1 MSDEQRGQVSDA
13 LAGKGTPFEVDGVSF
28 LIRPPTTEEYDDAEA
43 LGKLVRLRTLRLPF
57 IAEVASEPCTD
68 QERAIYESMI
78 AAAEE
83 RFQQA
88 EDGSAVKDA
97 LARRIADLQRQ
108 IDRRT
113 LADEMA
119 DERATL
125 ARDRWL
131 CMRLLC
137 DDQGRQAVPLDSKPA
152 VAEALWEAIPI
163 AVKNQARPAIWNEVR
178 KVREAPF
185 SWEQL
190 RRPSCA

>member
-1 MSDEQRGQVSDA
+1 MIDDQRGQVADA
-13 LAGKGTPFEVDGVSF
+13 LAGKGTPFEVGGSSF

-57 IAEVASEPCTD
+57 VAEAASEPCTD
-68 QERAIYESMI
+68 QEKAVYQGMI
-78 AAAEE
+78 DAAEE
-83 RFQQA
+83 RFRLA

-108 IDRRT
+108 IERRT
-113 LADEMA
+113 LADELA
-119 DERATL
+119 EERAML

-137 DDQGRQAVPLDSKPA
+137 DADGRQAVPLDGK
-152 VAEALWEAIPI
+152 AEEIEAIWEAISLE
-163 AVKNQARPAIWNEVR
+163 VKNRARAPIWNEIR

-185 SWEQL
+185 SWERL
-190 RRPSCA
+190 RR

>member
-1 MSDEQRGQVSDA
+1 MSDDQRGQVADA
-13 LAGKGTPFEVDGVSF
+13 LAGKGTPFDVDGASI

-57 IAEVASEPCTD
+57 IAEVANEPCTE
-68 QERAIYESMI
+68 QERAVYQGMI
-78 AAAEE
+78 EATEE
-83 RFQQA
+83 RFNLS

-108 IDRRT
+108 IERRT
-113 LADEMA
+113 LADELA
-119 DERATL
+119 EERATL

-137 DDQGRQAVPLDSKPA
+137 DDQGRQAVPLDGKPEDIA
-152 VAEALWEAIPI
+152 AAWEAIPVT
-163 AVKNQARPAIWNEVR
+163 VKNRARPAIWNEVR

-185 SWEQL
+185 SWDRL
-190 RRPSCA
+190 RRSS

>member
-1 MSDEQRGQVSDA
+1 MTEAQRGQVADA

-28 LIRPPTTEEYDDAEA
+28 LVRPPTTEEYDDAEA

-57 IAEVASEPCTD
+57 IVEVANEPCTD
-68 QERAIYESMI
+68 QERAVYEGMVE
-78 AAAEE
+78 AAEE
-83 RFQQA
+83 RFRLA

-108 IDRRT
+108 IERRT

-137 DDQGRQAVPLDSKPA
+137 DDQGRQAVPLDGKPA
-152 VAEALWEAIPI
+152 EIEAIWEAIPI
-163 AVKNQARPAIWNEVR
+163 TVKNRARPAIWSEVR

-185 SWEQL
+185 SWDQL
-190 RRPSCA
+190 RR